1 MTPGNRV
8 HASRAD
14 MSFTIADVTS
24 VRVHAPG
31 PDYWRGFL
39 AAGKDGEREGRFQ
52 FSPPWRTV
60 YAREVE
66 SALVRVCLSDGT
78 VGWGE
83 ATCPI
88 APEVICTLV
97 NGFVA
102 ELVEGRACTSVEI
115 LVDALY
121 DAQRCRGYL
130 AGHYQDAVAA
140 LDIALHDALARR
152 ADCPVSALF
161 TATPLPVLPCYLSG
175 ARAPSRP
182 ERIDLL
188 HLWAESGSRAVKI
201 FLRGALASDLE
212 EFAALRQAV
221 PELDWWSADALWTYD
236 DAATATRAKAELGA
250 LGAQWLECPMLP
262 EDLAGHEA
270 LRRAPGARI
279 ALGEHFR
286 TTFQVTP
293 WLEGRAV
300 DVLQP
305 DIGRTGFVMGG
316 RMFDAATARGVAVTP
331 HMGGALDIMQAATLH
346 FAAACGSPL
355 PCEFQGGL
363 AGRMQPALRSQWKLG
378 AKGFELPAQSG
389 LGVEVDE
396 DALQAFIVT

>member
-1 MTPGNRV
+1 MSTLP
-8 HASRAD
+8 AAQAD
-14 MSFTIADVTS
+14 LRFTIADVTS
-24 VRVHAPG
+24 VRVRAPG
-31 PDYWRGFL
+31 PDYWRGSL
-39 AAGKDGEREGRFQ
+39 RTAAGAAESRRFQ

-66 SALVRVCLSDGT
+66 SALVRVRLADGS

-97 NGFVA
+97 EGFVA
-102 ELVEGRACTSVEI
+102 DVVEGREYASVAA

-152 ADCPVSALF
+152 ARCPVSALF
-161 TATPLPVLPCYLSG
+161 TAAAAPVLPCYLSG

-182 ERIDLL
+182 ERIELL
-188 HLWAESGSRAVKI
+188 QRWSEQGSPAVKI
-201 FLRGALASDLE
+201 FLRGDLDADLD
-212 EFAALRQAV
+212 EFAALRAAV
-221 PELDWWSADALWTYD
+221 PALAWWAVDALWTYERAD
-236 DAATATRAKAELGA
+236 VASRAKAAFGA

-262 EDLAGHEA
+262 EDLAAHAA
-270 LRRAPGARI
+270 LRRMPGTRI

-286 TTFQVTP
+286 TDLQIGA
-293 WLEGRAV
+293 WLDAAAV

-316 RMFDAATARGVAVTP
+316 RIAAVAAARGIAVTP
-331 HMGGALDIMQAATLH
+331 HMGGALDVMQAATLQ
-346 FAAACGSPL
+346 FAAMHPGPL
-355 PCEFQGGL
+355 PCEYQQGL
-363 AGRMQPALRSQWKLG
+363 ARRVEPALRSHWHLG
-378 AKGFELPAQSG
+378 AHGFEPPALPG
-389 LGVEVDE
+389 LGVDVDE
-396 DALQAFIVT
+396 EALERYIVH